1 MEIPNEWIDETVV
14 KDIIEKE
21 SNIWAKG
28 LVMDNPI
35 VTLIPE
41 ELRDDW
47 DPDEPL
53 PKPDIDL
60 HLEWVY
66 GYQGHT
72 GGQFNNASNILFL
85 QNVSILN
92 CELFIFF
99 RIFKKQM
106 LGCNHHKLL
115 F

>member
-1 MEIPNEWIDETVV
+1 
-14 KDIIEKE
+14 
-21 SNIWAKG
+21 
-28 LVMDNPI
+28 MDNPI
-35 VTLIPE
+35 ITLIPE

-53 PKPDIDL
+53 PKPDIKL

-66 GYQGHT
+66 GYHGHT

-92 CELFIFF
+92 YELFIFF
-99 RIFKKQM
+99 IVLRSKCKFAITILKNELKEQYFQTT
-106 LGCNHHKLL
+106 
-115 F
+115 FVES